1 MKIFGLDKFCLKFQN
16 CCDLLMENMCKFL
29 IVKYD
34 VKMLDI
40 QSNVNDEMV
49 SGLKVSLICCNY
61 NFDIKI

>member
-1 MKIFGLDKFCLKFQN
+1 
-16 CCDLLMENMCKFL
+16 MENMCKFL

-34 VKMLDI
+34 VKMIDI